1 MPYSHEQGICNIT
14 KYYAYPKMGILPMNL
29 LFPRLS

>member
-14 KYYAYPKMGILPMNL
+14 KYYACPKMGILPMICYS
-29 LFPRLS
+29 RG